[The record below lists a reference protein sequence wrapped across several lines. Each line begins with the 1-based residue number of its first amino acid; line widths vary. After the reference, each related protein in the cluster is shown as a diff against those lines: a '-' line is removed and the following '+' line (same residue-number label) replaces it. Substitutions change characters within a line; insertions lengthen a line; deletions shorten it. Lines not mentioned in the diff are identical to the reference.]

1 MADRDDDDGQLDDP
15 ILRNSLCAQRHKCG
29 EGGGGGVEQQSTDS
43 DGQRIKALIE
53 ETHHE
58 DRTFQMS
65 TLTS

>member
-15 ILRNSLCAQRHKCG
+15 ILRNSLCAQRHKC
-29 EGGGGGVEQQSTDS
+29 EGGVEQQSTDS

-65 TLTS
+65 T